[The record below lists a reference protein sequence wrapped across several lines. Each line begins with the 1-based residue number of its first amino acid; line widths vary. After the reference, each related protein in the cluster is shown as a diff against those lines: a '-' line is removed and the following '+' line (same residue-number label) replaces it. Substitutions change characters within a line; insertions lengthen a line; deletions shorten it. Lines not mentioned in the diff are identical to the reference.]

1 MFCRILCKGQKN
13 TGVEKYGSKK
23 YGRRY
28 NRYNSYDLKIV
39 EKSTLFAVFYPLHM
53 RDYVLYFKYEKS
65 FGM

>member
-1 MFCRILCKGQKN
+1 MQGA
-13 TGVEKYGSKK
+13 KK

-39 EKSTLFAVFYPLHM
+39 EKSTVFAVFYPLHM